1 MTSALPSRFR
11 LIAAFA
17 AIYLIWGSSYLAI
30 RIGIETLPPFLMAGG
45 RFLVAGVLVLL
56 IAGAR
61 GPVRLTARDWLH
73 AFVVGLLL
81 FAGGNG
87 ALVWGE
93 QTVPSGIAALLVACT
108 PMWMVLMDWLRP
120 NGHAQ
125 NRWAVGGL
133 LLGVV
138 GVATLLGPD
147 AFTGRGIDPLGAAVI
162 LGGSVSWAAGTIYTK
177 RVGKPRSAL
186 LGTGTQM
193 VCGGAVLLGLAFLLG
208 EHTGFEPASAS
219 VRSLAAVAYLTLVAS
234 VVAFTAY
241 TWLIR
246 VTTPARLGTYAYVNP
261 VIAVFLGWAFAR
273 EPLTPRTILAAAIIV
288 VAVAV
293 ITLTAASEAPG
304 S

>member
-1 MTSALPSRFR
+1 MTPATVSRFR
-11 LIAAFA
+11 LIAAFT
-17 AIYLIWGSSYLAI
+17 AIYVIWGSSYLAI

-45 RFLVAGVLVLL
+45 RFLVAGVLVLV

-61 GPVRLTARDWLH
+61 GPVRFTRGDWVH

-108 PMWMVLMDWLRP
+108 PMWMVLIDWLRP
-120 NGHAQ
+120 HGHAQ
-125 NRWAVGGL
+125 NRWAIGGL
-133 LLGVV
+133 LLGLV

-147 AFTGRGIDPLGAAVI
+147 AFTGRGINPVGATVI

-193 VCGGAVLLGLAFLLG
+193 ICGGAILLALAFALG
-208 EHTGFEPASAS
+208 EHTGFEAGRVSA
-219 VRSLAAVAYLTLVAS
+219 RSIAALLYLTLVAS

-273 EPLTPRTILAAAIIV
+273 EPLTLRTIVAAAIIV
-288 VAVAV
+288 AAVAV
-293 ITLTAASEAPG
+293 ITLAAASEAPG
-304 S
+304 G

>member
-1 MTSALPSRFR
+1 MTPATVSRFR
-11 LIAAFA
+11 LVVAFA
-17 AIYLIWGSSYLAI
+17 TIYIIWGSSYLAI

-45 RFLVAGVLVLL
+45 RFLVAGVLVLIL
-56 IAGAR
+56 ASVR
-61 GPVRLTARDWLH
+61 GPVRLTRRDWLH
-73 AFVVGLLL
+73 ALVVGVLL

-108 PMWMVLMDWLRP
+108 PMWMVLIDWLRP

-125 NRWAVGGL
+125 TRWAWAGL
-133 LLGVV
+133 ILGVI

-147 AFTGRGIDPLGAAVI
+147 AFTGQGINPVGAAVI
-162 LGGSVSWAAGTIYTK
+162 LAGSVSWAAGTIYTK

-193 VCGGAVLLGLAFLLG
+193 VCGGVVLLGLAFALG
-208 EHTGFEPASAS
+208 EHTRFDPGNAS
-219 VRSLAAVAYLTLVAS
+219 VRSLAAVLYLTLIAS

-261 VIAVFLGWAFAR
+261 VIAVFLGWAFAA
-273 EPLTPRTILAAAIIV
+273 EPLTVRTMIAAAIIV

-293 ITLTAASEAPG
+293 ITLAAANEPPG
-304 S
+304 G